1 MYWLIMELHSSVQL
15 GRRGPVI
22 LRIPQITWILSS
34 MVIELVSCHPKVG
47 GWLNVAHRNGVAVRK
62 DEGGTPSSDDFV
74 DYFARMVRFIAA
86 K

>member
-1 MYWLIMELHSSVQL
+1 M
-15 GRRGPVI
+15 I

-62 DEGGTPSSDDFV
+62 DEGGTPS
-74 DYFARMVRFIAA
+74 
-86 K
+86 